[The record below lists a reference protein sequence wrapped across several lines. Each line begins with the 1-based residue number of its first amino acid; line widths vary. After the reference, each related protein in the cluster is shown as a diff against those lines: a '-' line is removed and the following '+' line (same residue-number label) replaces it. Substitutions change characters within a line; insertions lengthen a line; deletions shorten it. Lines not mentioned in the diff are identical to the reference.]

1 MRMVKEGLKG
11 GNLEVKTNW
20 VSEDDC
26 WNSFEGWCTN
36 PLLFHWVL
44 TYDPKCLHRRWY
56 SGDKT
61 MERRWLDWLGV
72 CGVRNSHSTLRIEIV
87 GAFPTLVCGG
97 GRGLWASLLGTGIS
111 YNKGCKLETVTLSE
125 MFIAFAW
132 NKMLCIPTFFSSP
145 FAYLLKEE
153 AYCQILQHFF
163 QVILPTYLKKKHIV
177 GYSNIFFKSFCLLT
191 YLKKKHIV
199 EYMQI
204 TWMYILLNRWA
215 TRHLWSTHKPGPP
228 LSENGVLNTKRNPTE
243 SAAQFDSRTSASE
256 STLYTQSVVL
266 NIRTF

>member
-1 MRMVKEGLKG
+1 
-11 GNLEVKTNW
+11 
-20 VSEDDC
+20 
-26 WNSFEGWCTN
+26 
-36 PLLFHWVL
+36 
-44 TYDPKCLHRRWY
+44 
-56 SGDKT
+56 
-61 MERRWLDWLGV
+61 
-72 CGVRNSHSTLRIEIV
+72 
-87 GAFPTLVCGG
+87 
-97 GRGLWASLLGTGIS
+97 
-111 YNKGCKLETVTLSE
+111 
-125 MFIAFAW
+125 
-132 NKMLCIPTFFSSP
+132 MLCIPTFFSSP

-177 GYSNIFFKSFCLLT
+177 EYSNIFFKSFCLHT